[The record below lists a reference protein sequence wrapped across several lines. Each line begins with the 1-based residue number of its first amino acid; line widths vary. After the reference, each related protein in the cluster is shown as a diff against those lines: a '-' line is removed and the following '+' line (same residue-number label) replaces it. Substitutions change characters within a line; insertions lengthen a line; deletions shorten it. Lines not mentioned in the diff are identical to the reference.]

1 VLEDDNARLAR
12 ANEASKDREEAL
24 SGHKAALEQELRQN
38 KEQRDEAVRL
48 QVMLKGKLDALQSQ
62 LAACVGRRG
71 GANRRPPP
79 LTRGA
84 PPPPNAARTRST
96 ARPPPPARTHTPPAP
111 AGRSSAPATRR

>member
-79 LTRGA
+79 SPGGRPRPLTRHAHAQPPA
-84 PPPPNAARTRST
+84 PPPPHPGGA
-96 ARPPPPARTHTPPAP
+96 PAP
-111 AGRSSAPATRR
+111 